1 MTEQKLQTD
10 MEDLKNQMEARAA
23 EDRDRLEN
31 EKSRAEDKM
40 KAEIEAMHRRY
51 EELRVQKSQI
61 EKESANLLK
70 AVEANNLKAVE
81 EIEAI
86 YEKKLTYENEKYLL
100 LEQELLEEKM
110 KNENRFKKMED
121 QNQEIIDRLQNE
133 FR

>member
-100 LEQELLEEKM
+100 LEQELLEEK
-110 KNENRFKKMED
+110 NEERKS
-121 QNQEIIDRLQNE
+121 I
-133 FR
+133 